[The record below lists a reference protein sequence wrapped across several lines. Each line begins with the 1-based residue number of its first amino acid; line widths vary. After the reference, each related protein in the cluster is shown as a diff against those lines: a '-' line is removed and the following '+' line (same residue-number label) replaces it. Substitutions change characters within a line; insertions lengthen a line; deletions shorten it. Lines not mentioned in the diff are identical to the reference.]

1 MRPRSS
7 ASWLPILAGLMLLL
21 PQEGVAARLD
31 QDARDGYRL
40 WLHNLETTREHQ
52 QVGPA
57 TPAFPFGLLDDVA
70 DVRVDSLSLLVVA
83 REMEELESRPR
94 ILQEPAEKSALH
106 SLVRAR
112 NHRNLAEFDTAL
124 AWYRETARRDSS
136 EAFVHELGPEALAVA
151 AAASDSAAVA
161 RHLAR
166 VIASARP
173 AAHAA
178 ELVLGYRYLI
188 AHADTLGIDRLAAAV
203 AADPEGVSGDL
214 AFWHAFAL
222 GQRGRWDESLGWL
235 CGLVTDTDRSHGLT
249 VRQRAWV
256 LAAIPDQLVL
266 TGHVAE
272 AAPLYRALAA
282 ADLPGAS
289 DWARCQAAVI
299 DLLAG
304 RYLEAAT
311 VFEDLCERREAHAW
325 RAYACDMSQISEEL
339 ERLRNEG
346 TAHGAASHYDH

>member
-1 MRPRSS
+1 MRSRSS
-7 ASWLPILAGLMLLL
+7 ASWLPILAGLFLLL

-31 QDARDGYRL
+31 QADRDGYRL
-40 WLHNLETTREHQ
+40 WLHNLETTLARQ
-52 QVGPA
+52 QASASVS
-57 TPAFPFGLLDDVA
+57 AFPFGLLDDVA

-83 REMEELESRPR
+83 REMEDLESRPR
-94 ILQEPAEKSALH
+94 ILQEPAEKTALH
-106 SLVRAR
+106 ALVRAR

-124 AWYRETARRDSS
+124 AWYRQTAQRDSS
-136 EAFVHELGPEALAVA
+136 AAFGHELGPETLATA
-151 AAASDSAAVA
+151 AAAGDSAAVA

-166 VIASARP
+166 VTASARP
-173 AAHAA
+173 ADHAT

-203 AADPEGVSGDL
+203 AANPDGVSGDL

-222 GQRGRWDESLGWL
+222 GQRGRWDESLDWL
-235 CGLVTDTDRSHGLT
+235 CGLVADRGRPHGLT
-249 VRQRAWV
+249 VKQRAWV

-282 ADLPGAS
+282 ADLPAAS

-299 DLLAG
+299 DFLAG

-311 VFEDLCERREAHAW
+311 VFEDLCERRKAHAW
-325 RAYACDMSQISEEL
+325 RAYACGMSQISEEM

-346 TAHGAASHYDH
+346 SAHGAASHYDN